1 MEPRRALDSWRVGKQ
16 NIANPTLQ
24 IVRFVVSMQ
33 HSRSFTNRQ
42 FCTAAQAGELN
53 TNFGAC
59 TMGPTLRQQTK
70 PSSAKR
76 FVSHRVRFPVQK
88 LYPRALVVFLGVLSQ
103 VLTCYGAGQ
112 QPSAKNVLVLFSTY
126 DRQQTAYLDL
136 IETPVRTHFAGPVNF
151 HTTYLS
157 PKVLEKSYRESLAET
172 LRHQYSDVKL
182 DVVVAV
188 AVPAIPF
195 AMEYRD
201 KIFPGVPV
209 VFVAVSAIEL
219 EGQKLQPGTT
229 GVTTDVGI
237 KGTIDL
243 ALHLQPDTTTVA
255 VIDASEQNF
264 WWGVTHFE
272 LLRHQ
277 GKIKEIDILGEPS
290 AQMLEKINA
299 LPPHTV
305 VLFQLAPAGST
316 EPTISNY
323 DVLTAAARHLPTY
336 SAWSLMCLNYGC
348 IGGMYPEWEKD
359 AESAGEMVA
368 RLLSGDRVEDIPI
381 VNSAN
386 VRIRVDSRALR
397 RWNISE
403 EALPPGS
410 LVLYREPTVW
420 ERYRKYIVAAVGLIA
435 VQFLLI
441 AGLLWQRA
449 RRRKAQAV
457 LLESER
463 RFRVMA
469 DSTPALV
476 WTCDEKGKI
485 EYLNERRLTFTG
497 ADLNGGYGDAWMAY
511 VHPDDLRTVM
521 DTLSAA
527 LKSRQ
532 PFSQQYRLR
541 RQDGVYRWMFD
552 VASPRVD
559 GDESFAGFIG
569 SAVDVTDQRV
579 AQESLEKV
587 SGQLIEAQE
596 KERSRLARELHDDFS
611 QRLALLSI
619 GLGQLWKTLP
629 KTDAKDRA
637 RVQEMLKG
645 TRELASDLH
654 ALSHQL
660 HSSRLEHV
668 GIVSALGG
676 LCKEFSEKHKI
687 EIQFSESDLRRNMPK
702 EVELCLFRVAQEAL
716 NNIVKHSQAKSAD
729 VEISGNPSGVGL
741 RIKDDGR
748 GFDSDVVSSDAG
760 IGLTGMRERIRLVG
774 GSLLVRSEPTRGTE
788 ILAQVPL
795 SASIDEPTKKA
806 QIAGK

>member
-1 MEPRRALDSWRVGKQ
+1 
-16 NIANPTLQ
+16 
-24 IVRFVVSMQ
+24 
-33 HSRSFTNRQ
+33 
-42 FCTAAQAGELN
+42 
-53 TNFGAC
+53 
-59 TMGPTLRQQTK
+59 MGPTLRPQTT
-70 PSSAKR
+70 PSSAKP
-76 FVSHRVRFPVQK
+76 FGSHTVWFPIQK
-88 LYPRALVVFLGVLSQ
+88 LYPRALFLFLGVLSH
-103 VLTCYGAGQ
+103 VLTCCAAGQ
-112 QPSAKNVLVLFSTY
+112 QPGPKNVLVIFSTF

-136 IETPVRTHFAGPVNF
+136 IETPVRAHFEGPVNF

-157 PKVLEKSYRESLAET
+157 PLKVLEKPYRESLVET

-188 AVPAIPF
+188 SVPAIPF
-195 AMEYRD
+195 TMEYRD
-201 KIFPGVPV
+201 KIFPGVPI

-219 EGQKLQPGTT
+219 EGQKLLPGTT
-229 GVTTDVGI
+229 GVTSDVGI

-243 ALHLQPDTTTVA
+243 ALHLHPDTTAVA

-264 WWGVTHFE
+264 WWGVTHSE
-272 LLRHQ
+272 LLRSQ
-277 GKIKEIDILGEPS
+277 GKIREIDILGEPS
-290 AQMLEKINA
+290 AEMLEKIIA

-305 VLFQLAPAGST
+305 VLFQLAPAGSR
-316 EPTISNY
+316 ESTISTY
-323 DVLTAAARHLPTY
+323 DVLSAAARHLPTY

-348 IGGMYPEWEKD
+348 IGGAYPEWEKD

-368 RLLSGDRVEDIPI
+368 RLLSGDRLEDIPI
-381 VNSAN
+381 VHSSN

-403 EALPPGS
+403 AALPPGS

-420 ERYRKYIVAAVGLIA
+420 ERYRKYIVATVALIA

-449 RRRKAQAV
+449 RRRKTQAV
-457 LLESER
+457 LLESEK

-476 WTCDEKGKI
+476 WTCDEKGRI
-485 EYLNERRLTFTG
+485 AYLNERRLSFTG
-497 ADLNGGYGDAWMAY
+497 AHLTAGYGDTWMAY
-511 VHPDDLRTVM
+511 VHPGDLKTVL

-527 LKSRQ
+527 LNSRQ
-532 PFSQQYRLR
+532 SFSQQYRLR
-541 RQDGVYRWMFD
+541 RKDGVYRWIFD

-559 GDESFAGFIG
+559 GNGSFAGFIG
-569 SAVDVTDQRV
+569 SAVDVTDQRM
-579 AQESLEKV
+579 AQEALEKV

-629 KTDAKDRA
+629 KSDAKDRA
-637 RVQEMLKG
+637 KVQEMLKG

-668 GIVSALGG
+668 GVVSALGG

-687 EIQFSESDLRRNMPK
+687 EIQFSERDLPVNMPK
-702 EVELCLFRVAQEAL
+702 EVDLCLFRVAQEAL
-716 NNIVKHSQAKSAD
+716 NNIVKHSQANSAH
-729 VEISGNPSGVGL
+729 VEISANPSGVRL
-741 RIKDDGR
+741 RIRDDGR
-748 GFDSDVVSSDAG
+748 GFDSDGVNSDAG

-774 GSLLVRSEPTRGTE
+774 GSLLVTSEPTRGTE

-795 SASIDEPTKKA
+795 LPR
-806 QIAGK
+806 